1 MKNKLTIVGIGPG
14 DRRFLTME
22 ALEAMQ
28 TADHVYFRT
37 HKHPVVTYIQDL
49 GVESSSFDDVYE
61 GAESFDDVYLAIAD
75 QIIDLLEKGD
85 VTYAVPGNPFVAER
99 TVELLK
105 EKVEK
110 HADHS
115 VAFIYG
121 TSFIDAILSTLH
133 KDPVHGL
140 KIIDGLQLETQR
152 PDPDTDVIVIQVYNA
167 MVASN
172 VKLGLMDYYDD
183 EHEVIVIRGAGIR
196 NEEEIQRV
204 PLYELDRLDILD
216 HLTSVY
222 IPRVEDKKG
231 RYDFKDLVE
240 IMEKLRSEDG
250 CPWDRKQTHDTLKPY
265 MIEEAYEVLEAI
277 DQEDHYLLEEE
288 LGDLMLQ
295 VVFHAQIADEN
306 GFFDVDDVIDQI
318 CNKLVRRHPHVFSD
332 VVAETSEDVLVN
344 WEAIKRE
351 EKEET
356 THYASMERIPKEM
369 PALMR
374 SYKVQAK
381 AADVGFDWDD
391 ISGALDKVNEE
402 WAELMEII
410 ESNNRDK
417 IEEELGDLIFAVVN
431 VARFMK
437 IRPELALQKTVEKF
451 LRRFKYIE
459 DTLEKKGTKVH
470 DSNLEEMDFYWNEAK
485 NLEK

>member
-37 HKHPVVTYIQDL
+37 HKHPVVAYIQDL

-61 GAESFDDVYLAIAD
+61 GAESFDDVYLAIVD
-75 QIIDLLEKGD
+75 QIMDLLEKGD

-105 EKVEK
+105 EKVENK
-110 HADHS
+110 ANS
-115 VAFIYG
+115 TVEFIYG

-140 KIIDGLQLETQR
+140 KIIDGLQLKTQR

-196 NEEEIQRV
+196 NEEEVQRV

-231 RYDFKDLVE
+231 CYGFKDLVE

-306 GFFDVDDVIDQI
+306 GF
-318 CNKLVRRHPHVFSD
+318 
-332 VVAETSEDVLVN
+332 
-344 WEAIKRE
+344 
-351 EKEET
+351 
-356 THYASMERIPKEM
+356 
-369 PALMR
+369 LM
-374 SYKVQAK
+374 
-381 AADVGFDWDD
+381 
-391 ISGALDKVNEE
+391 
-402 WAELMEII
+402 
-410 ESNNRDK
+410 
-417 IEEELGDLIFAVVN
+417 
-431 VARFMK
+431 
-437 IRPELALQKTVEKF
+437 
-451 LRRFKYIE
+451 
-459 DTLEKKGTKVH
+459 
-470 DSNLEEMDFYWNEAK
+470 
-485 NLEK
+485 

>member
-1 MKNKLTIVGIGPG
+1 M
-14 DRRFLTME
+14 
-22 ALEAMQ
+22 
-28 TADHVYFRT
+28 
-37 HKHPVVTYIQDL
+37 
-49 GVESSSFDDVYE
+49 
-61 GAESFDDVYLAIAD
+61 
-75 QIIDLLEKGD
+75 DLLEKGD

-105 EKVEK
+105 EKVENK
-110 HADHS
+110 ANHT
-115 VAFIYG
+115 VEFIYG

-140 KIIDGLQLETQR
+140 KIIDGLQLQTQR

-196 NEEEIQRV
+196 NEEEVQRV

-231 RYDFKDLVE
+231 RYGFKDLVE

-306 GFFDVDDVIDQI
+306 GFFDVEDVIDQI

-332 VVAETSEDVLVN
+332 VIAETSEDVLVN

-351 EKEET
+351 EKERNNT
-356 THYASMERIPKEM
+356 LCFHGTYSKRNAC
-369 PALMR
+369 L
-374 SYKVQAK
+374 
-381 AADVGFDWDD
+381 
-391 ISGALDKVNEE
+391 NEK
-402 WAELMEII
+402 L
-410 ESNNRDK
+410 
-417 IEEELGDLIFAVVN
+417 
-431 VARFMK
+431 
-437 IRPELALQKTVEKF
+437 
-451 LRRFKYIE
+451 
-459 DTLEKKGTKVH
+459 
-470 DSNLEEMDFYWNEAK
+470 
-485 NLEK
+485 